1 MLSTSKPTLLSEID
15 SSYLATDP
23 MFDDEPL
30 LPLMELMDGLKGQIH
45 VDTAWITTELQQS
58 FTNNQSQA
66 IEANYTFP
74 MPSGGILL
82 SIKARIGEREFV
94 GEVQAKQTA
103 QAHYDQAIEQ
113 GDSAILL
120 EDLGNGLMQLS
131 LGNLLPNETL
141 SIHYRYVQ
149 PTRISSQQIRLHF
162 PTTIAPKYGNPQL
175 SGMAPLSYPT
185 HANTTAYPFELNV
198 TLANSLSQASIAS
211 PSHPIRYQGLEKG
224 MSLSLVGE
232 QGMDRDFV
240 LLIDLPESLPAQ
252 AWLAPDQIG
261 TSLLVNYLLSPPD
274 SHYRTPLNLKLLVD
288 CSGSMQGESIAKT
301 KQALLQ
307 IINQLSAEDQF
318 SISRFG
324 FHSEEF
330 YPDLLP
336 ASRQYKH
343 LAKAY
348 IAKMDADM
356 GGTEMEAA
364 LATCLAITDKQQKSL
379 PADILLITDGQ
390 VNAEERMLNLMSN
403 QQQRLFIVGISDAVS
418 ADFLTRLAD
427 NGKGYADFIYPQEE
441 VEPVIQRMFERL
453 RGDYVV
459 DHQLNWSNNDI
470 AWQAEIPSRIFAN
483 ESLIFG
489 AKFNQPLTNI
499 SADLSFTWRSGA
511 QTRTHIPSE
520 TAAEEIA
527 TDLPRIVASLYLNR
541 SQPEHAIQLAQDYQL
556 LTQDTAMFM
565 QLAREVNE
573 KGDTNPMLVS
583 IPNALPNSHRQ
594 NGLLGMAFMRYDAS
608 VGSIQNPV
616 FFSQSSADI
625 DHSGFAISVN
635 ETDTMPSQVIEPS
648 VPEVMLNDQP
658 LTSYLPIQTIEDA
671 HRFINAL
678 EATLSELKREIPMR
692 KVEKAQ
698 HIKKL
703 RILRSELFIAIEN
716 GFHLHWEDE
725 LLEGIYAEL
734 LQRLEVR
741 IEQAIEGLLVEINRL
756 IVSEE
761 MKHSM
766 IRSSYE

>member
-15 SSYLATDP
+15 SSDLATDP
-23 MFDDEPL
+23 MLDDEPL
-30 LPLMELMDGLKGQIH
+30 LPLMELMDGLKAQVH
-45 VDTAWITTELQQS
+45 VDTAWITTELAQS

-94 GEVQAKQTA
+94 GEVQAKQAA
-103 QAHYDQAIEQ
+103 QTHYDQAIEQ

-120 EDLGNGLMQLS
+120 EDLGNGLMHLS

-141 SIHYRYVQ
+141 IMHYRYVQ
-149 PTRISSQQIRLHF
+149 PTRTSSQQIRLHC

-175 SGMAPLSYPT
+175 SRMTPLAYPT
-185 HANTTAYPFELNV
+185 HANTAAYPFQLTV

-211 PSHPIRYQGLEKG
+211 PSHPIRYQGLEEG

-240 LLIDLPESLPAQ
+240 LLIDLPQTISPQ
-252 AWLAPDQIG
+252 AWLAPDQTG

-274 SHYRTPLNLKLLVD
+274 SQYRTPLNLKLLVD
-288 CSGSMQGESIAKT
+288 CSGSMQGESIAKS

-348 IAKMDADM
+348 IEKMDADM

-364 LATCLAITDKQQKSL
+364 LATCLSITDKQQKSV

-390 VNAEERMLNLMSN
+390 VNAEERMLKLMSN

-418 ADFLTRLAD
+418 ANFLSRLAD
-427 NGKGYADFIYPQEE
+427 TGKGYADFIYPQEE

-459 DHQLNWSNNDI
+459 DHQVNWSNNDI
-470 AWQAEIPSRIFAN
+470 AWQADIPSRLFAN

-511 QTRTHIPSE
+511 QTSVHIPSQA
-520 TAAEEIA
+520 AAEGIA
-527 TDLPRIVASLYLNR
+527 TDIPRILASLYLSRNQADNA
-541 SQPEHAIQLAQDYQL
+541 SQLAQDYQL
-556 LTQDTAMFM
+556 LTQDTALFM
-565 QLAREVNE
+565 QLAREENE
-573 KGDTNPMLVS
+573 KGDTDPMLVS
-583 IPNALPNSHRQ
+583 IPNALPNSHKK
-594 NGLLGMAFMRYDAS
+594 NGLLGRVFMRYDTS

-616 FFSQSSADI
+616 FFSQSVADI
-625 DHSGFAISVN
+625 DHSGFALSVN
-635 ETDTMPSQVIEPS
+635 ETNPTSIQVIETS
-648 VPEVMLNDQP
+648 VPEVMLNNQP
-658 LTSYLPIQTIEDA
+658 LSSYLPIQTIEDA
-671 HRFINAL
+671 HNFINAL
-678 EATLSELKREIPMR
+678 EATLSELKRELTMSKMER
-692 KVEKAQ
+692 AQ
-698 HIKKL
+698 HIDRVKKL
-703 RILRSELFIAIEN
+703 RFELRLVTEN

-725 LLEGIYAEL
+725 LLDDIYADL
-734 LQRLEVR
+734 LLRLEAR
-741 IEQAIEGLLVEINRL
+741 IETCLEALLELIENQVQA
-756 IVSEE
+756 
-761 MKHSM
+761 
-766 IRSSYE
+766 YERRTKGRER

>member
-1 MLSTSKPTLLSEID
+1 MLSTTKPTHTSEID

-23 MFDDEPL
+23 MLDDEPL

-45 VDTAWITTELQQS
+45 VDTAWITTELAQS

-94 GEVQAKQTA
+94 GEIQAKQAA
-103 QAHYDQAIEQ
+103 QTHYDQAIEQ

-120 EDLGNGLMQLS
+120 EDLGNGLMHLS

-149 PTRISSQQIRLHF
+149 PTRISSQQIRLHC

-175 SGMAPLSYPT
+175 SGMAPLAYPT
-185 HANTTAYPFELNV
+185 HSNTAAYPFQLTV
-198 TLANSLSQASIAS
+198 TLASSLSQASIAS
-211 PSHPIRYQGLEKG
+211 PSHPIRYQGLKEG
-224 MSLSLVGE
+224 LALILAGE

-240 LLIDLPESLPAQ
+240 LLIDLPESIPAQ
-252 AWLAPDQIG
+252 AWLAPDQTG

-274 SHYRTPLNLKLLVD
+274 SQYRTPLNLKLLVD
-288 CSGSMQGESIAKT
+288 CSGSMQGESIAKS

-390 VNAEERMLNLMSN
+390 VNAEERMLKLMSN

-418 ADFLTRLAD
+418 ADFLSRLAD

-459 DHQLNWSNNDI
+459 NHQFNWSNNDI
-470 AWQAEIPSRIFAN
+470 AWQANIPNRLFAN

-511 QTRTHIPSE
+511 QTSIHIPSQV
-520 TAAEEIA
+520 AAEDIA
-527 TDLPRIVASLYLNR
+527 PDLPRIVARLYLSR
-541 SQPEHAIQLAQDYQL
+541 SQVDNASQLAQDYQL
-556 LTQDTAMFM
+556 LTQDTALFM

-583 IPNALPNSHRQ
+583 IPNALPNSHKQ

-616 FFSQSSADI
+616 FFSQSVADI
-625 DHSGFAISVN
+625 DHSGFALSVS
-635 ETDTMPSQVIEPS
+635 ESDSTPILIIEPI
-648 VPEVMLNDQP
+648 VLEVMLNDQP
-658 LTSYLPIQTIEDA
+658 LSSYLPIETIEDA
-671 HRFINAL
+671 HNFINAL
-678 EATLSELKREIPMR
+678 EATLSELRREIPMKKME
-692 KVEKAQ
+692 KVQ
-698 HIKKL
+698 HIDKVKKL
-703 RILRSELFIAIEN
+703 RFELRLVTEN

-725 LLEGIYAEL
+725 LLDDIYADL
-734 LQRLEVR
+734 LLRLEAR
-741 IEQAIEGLLVEINRL
+741 IEQALEGFLVEINRL
-756 IVSEE
+756 IVGEDV
-761 MKHSM
+761 K
-766 IRSSYE
+766 SSLIGRL

>member
-1 MLSTSKPTLLSEID
+1 MLSTTKPTHTSEID

-23 MFDDEPL
+23 MLDDEPL

-45 VDTAWITTELQQS
+45 VDTAWITTELAQS

-94 GEVQAKQTA
+94 GEIQAKQAA
-103 QAHYDQAIEQ
+103 QTHYDQTIEQ

-120 EDLGNGLMQLS
+120 EDLGNGLMHLS

-175 SGMAPLSYPT
+175 SGMAPLAYPT
-185 HANTTAYPFELNV
+185 HANTRAYPFQLTL

-211 PSHPIRYQGLEKG
+211 PSHSIRYQGLNEG
-224 MSLSLVGE
+224 LALSLVGE

-252 AWLAPDQIG
+252 AWLAPDQTG
-261 TSLLVNYLLSPPD
+261 TSLLVNYLLTPPD
-274 SHYRTPLNLKLLVD
+274 SQYRTPLNLKLLVD

-470 AWQAEIPSRIFAN
+470 AWQAEIPSRLFAN

-489 AKFNQPLTNI
+489 AKFNQSLNQI

-511 QTRTHIPSE
+511 QTSVHIPSE
-520 TAAEEIA
+520 TAAEGIA
-527 TDLPRIVASLYLNR
+527 TELPRIVASLYLSR
-541 SQPEHAIQLAQDYQL
+541 SQPEHASQLAQDYQL
-556 LTQDTAMFM
+556 LTQDTALFM
-565 QLAREVNE
+565 QLAREANE
-573 KGDTNPMLVS
+573 KGDANPMLVS
-583 IPNALPNSHRQ
+583 IPNALPKSHKQ

-616 FFSQSSADI
+616 FFSQSVADSN
-625 DHSGFAISVN
+625 DSGFALSVN
-635 ETDTMPSQVIEPS
+635 ETDTTPTLIIEPII
-648 VPEVMLNDQP
+648 PEVMLNNQP
-658 LTSYLPIQTIEDA
+658 LTSYLPIETIEDA
-671 HRFINAL
+671 HNFINAL
-678 EATLSELKREIPMR
+678 EATLSELRLEIPMN
-692 KVEKAQ
+692 KVDKAQ
-698 HIKKL
+698 HTDKVKKL
-703 RILRSELFIAIEN
+703 RFELRLVTEN

-725 LLEGIYAEL
+725 LLEDIYAEL
-734 LQRLEVR
+734 LQRLEAR
-741 IEQAIEGLLVEINRL
+741 IDQVLEALLSELEGLR
-756 IVSEE
+756 
-761 MKHSM
+761 
-766 IRSSYE
+766 

>member
-23 MFDDEPL
+23 MLDDEPL

-45 VDTAWITTELQQS
+45 VDTAWITTELAQS
-58 FTNNQSQA
+58 FTNHQSQA

-82 SIKARIGEREFV
+82 SISARIGEREFV
-94 GEVQAKQTA
+94 GEVQAKQAA
-103 QAHYDQAIEQ
+103 QTHYDQAIEQ

-149 PTRISSQQIRLHF
+149 PTRISSQQIRLHC

-175 SGMAPLSYPT
+175 SGMAPLAYPT
-185 HANTTAYPFELNV
+185 HANTAAYPFQLTV
-198 TLANSLSQASIAS
+198 TLANSLSQASISS
-211 PSHPIRYQGLEKG
+211 PSHPIRYQGIKEGLA
-224 MSLSLVGE
+224 LSLVGE

-240 LLIDLPESLPAQ
+240 LLIDLPERLPAQ
-252 AWLAPDQIG
+252 AWLAPDQTG
-261 TSLLVNYLLSPPD
+261 TSLLVNYRLSPPD

-288 CSGSMQGESIAKT
+288 CSGSMQGESIAKS

-348 IAKMDADM
+348 IEKMDADM

-364 LATCLAITDKQQKSL
+364 LATCLSITDKQQKSM

-390 VNAEERMLNLMSN
+390 VNAEERMLKLMSD

-427 NGKGYADFIYPQEE
+427 KGNGYADFIYPQEE

-459 DHQLNWSNNDI
+459 NHQFNWSNNDI
-470 AWQAEIPSRIFAN
+470 AWQANIPSRLFAN

-489 AKFNQPLTNI
+489 AKFNQSLTHI

-511 QTRTHIPSE
+511 QTSVHIPSQA
-520 TAAEEIA
+520 AAEEKIA
-527 TDLPRIVASLYLNR
+527 TDLPRIVVSLYLSR
-541 SQPEHAIQLAQDYQL
+541 SQVENASQLAQDYQL

-565 QLAREVNE
+565 QLARDVNE
-573 KGDTNPMLVS
+573 KGDTDPMLVS
-583 IPNALPNSHRQ
+583 IPNALPNSHKQ
-594 NGLLGMAFMRYDAS
+594 NGLLGMAFMRYDTS

-616 FFSQSSADI
+616 FFSQSVADI
-625 DHSGFAISVN
+625 DHSGFAISVS
-635 ETDTMPSQVIEPS
+635 EADPTPSQVIETS
-648 VPEVMLNDQP
+648 VPEVMLNNQP
-658 LTSYLPIQTIEDA
+658 LTSYLPIQIIEDA

-734 LQRLEVR
+734 LQRLEAR
-741 IEQAIEGLLVEINRL
+741 IEQALEVLLVEINRL
-756 IVSEE
+756 IVGEDV
-761 MKHSM
+761 K
-766 IRSSYE
+766 SSLIGRL